1 MTAADWTGPVAAIL
15 AMAAATYMVR
25 FAGYWIM
32 SRVPLTAFLRAALE
46 ALPGA
51 IIVATVVP
59 LAMRGGLS
67 AWVGVA
73 VAAATMLAV
82 RKDIAAMAAGMG
94 AVMAARAIGLP

>member
-1 MTAADWTGPVAAIL
+1 VSEAEWAGPVTAIL
-15 AMAAATYMVR
+15 AMAAATYAVR

-32 SRVPLTAFLRAALE
+32 TRVPLTPFLRAALE

-67 AWVGVA
+67 AWIGI
-73 VAAATMLAV
+73 AAATLAMVAV
-82 RKDIAAMAAGMG
+82 RKDIVALAAGMG
-94 AVMAARAIGLP
+94 AVMAARAMGLP